1 MLVTKSQF
9 ARIRGVSRT
18 EVARMKESGKLT
30 MVGDLIDSVASEAA
44 LGPPKRHKKPKPTQP
59 VDYLEAKARSET
71 ARARL
76 LTLEADTQE
85 GELIS
90 LEVVKREIFEMA
102 RTVRD
107 GLQSSRSR
115 LAPLLAAESDPFKID
130 KILADEFSRLS
141 REFSACKYIAH

>member
-1 MLVTKSQF
+1 M
-9 ARIRGVSRT
+9 
-18 EVARMKESGKLT
+18 VAAGKLT
-30 MVGDLIDSVASEAA
+30 MIGALIDSVASEAS
-44 LGPPKRHKKPKPTQP
+44 LGAPTRHNKRKPTP
-59 VDYLEAKARSET
+59 PTDYYESRALSEA

-85 GELIS
+85 GVTIS
-90 LEVVKREIFEMA
+90 LEVVRREIFEMA